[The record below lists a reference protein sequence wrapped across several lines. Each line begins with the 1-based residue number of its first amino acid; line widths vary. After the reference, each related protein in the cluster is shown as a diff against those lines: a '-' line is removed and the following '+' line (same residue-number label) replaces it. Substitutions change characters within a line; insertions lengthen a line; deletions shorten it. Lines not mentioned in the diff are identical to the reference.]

1 MAVSIDVLRTVFGIL
16 GNIISFLVCLAP
28 IPTFI
33 RIYKRK
39 SSEGYQSIPYVI
51 ALFSAMLWIYYAMIK
66 TNVVIMITINAV
78 SLVIQIFYISFYLF
92 YAPKKEKTLTVK
104 FVLFV
109 DVFASGFIFFLTYF
123 LLHGQKR
130 VQILG
135 YICMVFS
142 LCVFVAPLGI
152 IRKVIKTR
160 SAEFMPFGLS
170 FFLTLSAV
178 MWFFYGLLL
187 KDMNIALPNVLGFIF
202 GVLQMILY
210 MIYKKP
216 GTKVLEPP
224 VINLQE
230 ISDHVVDVVR
240 LSSMVC
246 SSQMRTLVP
255 QDSADMEDTITIDEK
270 IKGDIEKMK
279 ESKEMLLISK
289 N

>member
-92 YAPKKEKTLTVK
+92 YAPKKEKTLT
-104 FVLFV
+104 
-109 DVFASGFIFFLTYF
+109 
-123 LLHGQKR
+123 
-130 VQILG
+130 
-135 YICMVFS
+135 
-142 LCVFVAPLGI
+142 
-152 IRKVIKTR
+152 RKVIKTR

>member
-1 MAVSIDVLRTVFGIL
+1 MAISPAVLVTVFGLL
-16 GNIISFLVCLAP
+16 GDIISFFVCLAP
-28 IPTFI
+28 IPTFV

-51 ALFSAMLWIYYAMIK
+51 ALFSAMLWIYYALVRK
-66 TNVVIMITINAV
+66 HAVLLITINTFCC
-78 SLVIQIFYISFYLF
+78 VIQIFYISFYLF

-109 DVFASGFIFFLTYF
+109 DVFAFGLIFLLTYF
-123 LLHGQKR
+123 LTHGIKR
-130 VQILG
+130 VQVLG
-135 YICMVFS
+135 YICMVFA

-152 IRKVIKTR
+152 IRKVIKTK

-187 KDMNIALPNVLGFIF
+187 KDMNVALPNVLGFIF

-216 GTKVLEPP
+216 GTKVLEPSG
-224 VINLQE
+224 IKLQD
-230 ISDHVVDVVR
+230 ISEHVVDVVR

-246 SSQMRTLVP
+246 SSQMRALVP
-255 QDSADMEDTITIDEK
+255 QDSADMEATIDIDEK
-270 IKGDIEKMK
+270 IKGDFVKIKDDK
-279 ESKEMLLISK
+279 
-289 N
+289 